1 MQFNLWA
8 VMESSNSSPKS
19 LDPIT
24 LEGIVIDDLQATTI
38 GKWVSSSHTPGYV
51 GNGYH
56 HDDNTGKGNKSITY
70 RANIKNVGKYDVQV
84 SYTDGPNRSNKTP
97 ITVMH
102 ADGEQ
107 KIYIDQTKPP
117 GILKTFTSV
126 GVFRFDE
133 NERDV
138 VQITTEGTEGHV
150 IADAIRLV
158 STANKDKLQNLSDK
172 SKETK
177 DNLVDPKKLA
187 KAKRSVE
194 DIKKKN

>member
-1 MQFNLWA
+1 M
-8 VMESSNSSPKS
+8 
-19 LDPIT
+19 
-24 LEGIVIDDLQATTI
+24 
-38 GKWVSSSHTPGYV
+38 

-56 HDDNTGKGNKSITY
+56 HDDNTKGNKSITY
-70 RANIKNVGKYDVQV
+70 RANIKNVGEYDVQV

-107 KIYIDQTKPP
+107 KIYIDQRKHQVYSK
-117 GILKTFTSV
+117 LLLQL
-126 GVFRFDE
+126 VFRFDE

-138 VQITTEGTEGHV
+138 VQITTEEQR
-150 IADAIRLV
+150 AAPDAIRLV
-158 STANKDKLQNLSDK
+158 STANKDKLQNLTDK

-177 DNLVDPKKLA
+177 DNLIDPKKLA

-194 DIKKKN
+194 DIKKKIEVHKQSQPNKVAKVMSVASNIRR